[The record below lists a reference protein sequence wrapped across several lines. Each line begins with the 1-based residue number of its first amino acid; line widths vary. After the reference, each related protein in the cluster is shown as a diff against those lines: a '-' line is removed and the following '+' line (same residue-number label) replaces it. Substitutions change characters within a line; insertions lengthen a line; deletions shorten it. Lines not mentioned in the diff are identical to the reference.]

1 MDKAQTEVLL
11 NTLQEA
17 VDLAA
22 KKVRKKSRLLVERK
36 GNTIFIGNFYLVK
49 QGEFFDIFDGKSLVC
64 ESVGLVDSAI
74 VIIERLLKNKNAKL
88 DDILADDN
96 DYCKQKLDM
105 MYYSNSYKT
114 SRNGVFIDRFLVS
127 QDRARNIKGKIQRYG
142 MLA

>member
-1 MDKAQTEVLL
+1 MDKAQTEALL

-22 KKVRKKSRLLVERK
+22 KKVRKKTRLLVVRK
-36 GNTIFIGNFYLVK
+36 GDTILIGKFSLVK
-49 QGEFFDIFDGKSLVC
+49 QGDFFDIFDGKTLIC

-74 VIIERLLKNKNAKL
+74 VIIERLIKNKNAKL

-96 DYCKQKLDM
+96 DYCKQRLDM
-105 MYYSNSYKT
+105 MYYSHSYKT
-114 SRNGVFIDRFLVS
+114 SRNGVLIDRFLVS
-127 QDRARNIKGKIQRYG
+127 QDRARIIKGKIQRYG